1 MTGPAENRFRPEGA
15 AEDPDIH
22 RRVLENLGDGVLMIG
37 QGGRIETLNPA
48 AERILGLEAGE
59 AAGQTFA
66 EVFLVRE
73 GFDDF
78 TQVLIDATTT
88 GTGTAQRV
96 VEIGAGEGARSLS
109 VATTYLLQPGGG
121 HRATAAIV
129 VFSDITEL
137 RELRETEL
145 RMAKKA
151 EEQHGRLQE
160 AYREIESRNEA
171 LASALRK
178 VRLVQGLGMVL
189 AIGIFLGAGYYVW
202 QPQDLF
208 GIRGAAVEETSG
220 PAAEAGRRLKMRQK
234 PVSSSISMKGTLAPW
249 RTVDVQIPVDGEVAS
264 IRFRVGQEVTE
275 GDVLLTMDLSRA
287 LSQLRKR
294 NLDHERARNMLEE
307 LENWERSAEMVAAR
321 RSFTKA
327 ELAMEGSR
335 TSINKSR
342 FLFEEGLI
350 PASEHE
356 DAERQHRGQ
365 LLDFEAAKEELAT
378 ARAKGGAEA
387 VEEARLHLESVEK
400 ELKRSME
407 QLGALE
413 VDIGQAGRWG
423 LGEEIRDAELK
434 APISGVV
441 MVPPR
446 GRELVEGRP
455 VRGGDTLLTIGDF
468 ARLAAVVQVDETD
481 IARIGVD
488 QEVRVT
494 GNAFRGITLNGRVS
508 HVASQA
514 DPKSRGIPK
523 FDVTVTLD
531 PVGPEEA
538 ERLRAGMSATI
549 RIVTYSNPEALLV
562 PISAVQSRGGRHR
575 LRVVDPA
582 TGEVEE
588 REVEIGP
595 TTRNSVEVRAGL
607 EPGETVLVPEG

>member
-1 MTGPAENRFRPEGA
+1 M
-15 AEDPDIH
+15 
-22 RRVLENLGDGVLMIG
+22 
-37 QGGRIETLNPA
+37 
-48 AERILGLEAGE
+48 
-59 AAGQTFA
+59 
-66 EVFLVRE
+66 
-73 GFDDF
+73 
-78 TQVLIDATTT
+78 
-88 GTGTAQRV
+88 
-96 VEIGAGEGARSLS
+96 
-109 VATTYLLQPGGG
+109 
-121 HRATAAIV
+121 
-129 VFSDITEL
+129 
-137 RELRETEL
+137 
-145 RMAKKA
+145 
-151 EEQHGRLQE
+151 
-160 AYREIESRNEA
+160 
-171 LASALRK
+171 
-178 VRLVQGLGMVL
+178 
-189 AIGIFLGAGYYVW
+189 
-202 QPQDLF
+202 
-208 GIRGAAVEETSG
+208 
-220 PAAEAGRRLKMRQK
+220 
-234 PVSSSISMKGTLAPW
+234 
-249 RTVDVQIPVDGEVAS
+249 
-264 IRFRVGQEVTE
+264 TE

-294 NLDHERARNMLEE
+294 HLDYERARNKLEN
-307 LENWERSAEMVAAR
+307 LENWERSADMVAAR

-327 ELAMEGSR
+327 ELSMEGSR

-356 DAERQHRGQ
+356 DAEREHRGQ
-365 LLDFEAAKEELAT
+365 LLDFEAAKEELEAV
-378 ARAKGGAEA
+378 RSKGDAEA
-387 VEEARLHLESVEK
+387 VEEARLQLEGVEK
-400 ELKRSME
+400 ELKSSME
-407 QLGALE
+407 RLGALE
-413 VDIGQAGRWG
+413 VDIGQIGQAGRWS
-423 LGEEIRDAELK
+423 LGEEFLDAGMR

-441 MVPPR
+441 MVPAR
-446 GRELVEGRP
+446 GRDLAEGNP

-468 ARLAAVVQVDETD
+468 TRLAAVVQVDETD

-494 GNAFRGITLNGRVS
+494 GNAFRGTTLDGRVS

-514 DPKSRGIPK
+514 DPKARGIPR
-523 FDVTVTLD
+523 FNVTVTLD